1 MEERIERPQETMSL
15 LIGSI
20 DEFRDELVHTLRNL
34 LDPLPPPVHIQQLAG
49 PIRQLRTLGNASM
62 GYPLK

>member
-1 MEERIERPQETMSL
+1 MSL

-34 LDPLPPPVHIQQLAG
+34 LDPLPPPVHIHSCCRSDSFGLWATHQWDT
-49 PIRQLRTLGNASM
+49 P
-62 GYPLK
+62 